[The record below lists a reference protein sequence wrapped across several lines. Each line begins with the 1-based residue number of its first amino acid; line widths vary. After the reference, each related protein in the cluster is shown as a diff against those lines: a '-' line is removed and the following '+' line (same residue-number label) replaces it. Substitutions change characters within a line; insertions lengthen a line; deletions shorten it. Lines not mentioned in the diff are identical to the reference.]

1 MIWNVY
7 IWNEWDI
14 NLCFVLNMFVFKW
27 IRIIFMCMWWMDLV
41 IGLEGGNGNGWINVI
56 LICFLV

>member
-27 IRIIFMCMWWMDLV
+27 IRIIFMFMWWMDLV

>member
-14 NLCFVLNMFVFKW
+14 NLCFVWNMFVFKW
-27 IRIIFMCMWWMDLV
+27 IRIIFMFMWWMDLV

>member
-1 MIWNVY
+1 MIWNVF

-14 NLCFVLNMFVFKW
+14 NLCFILNMFVFKW
-27 IRIIFMCMWWMDLV
+27 IRIIFMFMWWMDLV

>member
-14 NLCFVLNMFVFKW
+14 NLFFIWNMFVFKW
-27 IRIIFMCMWWMDLV
+27 IRIIFMFMWWMDLV

>member
-14 NLCFVLNMFVFKW
+14 KLGFILNMFVFKW
-27 IRIIFMCMWWMDLV
+27 IRIIFMFMWWMDLV